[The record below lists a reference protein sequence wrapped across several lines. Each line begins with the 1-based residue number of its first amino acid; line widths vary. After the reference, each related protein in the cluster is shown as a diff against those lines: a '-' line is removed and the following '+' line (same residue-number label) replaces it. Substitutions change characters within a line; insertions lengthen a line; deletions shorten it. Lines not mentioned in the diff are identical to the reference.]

1 MSYMARRVR
10 NFGASIFYEMTA
22 LANQHQAVNLGQGFP
37 DFPCPD
43 FLKQAAVA
51 AIQQDINQYPPS
63 NGRARLRESI
73 ARKMASH
80 YGFVLDPETEVT
92 VTHGATEAIFA
103 SILGLVDPGDE
114 VILFEPYYDSY
125 VPSVEIAGGI
135 PRYYTFR
142 PPDWSL
148 DVDRLAAL
156 FSARTKLLVLN
167 TPHNPTGKVFTED
180 ELRAVAELCQAHDV
194 IAVVDEVYE
203 HIIYDDARHVPLAVL
218 PGMAERTV
226 TISSLGKTFSVT
238 GWKVGWAIASPE
250 LTAAVFR
257 GHQFIVFA
265 GVAPMQEAAATALF
279 SSDEYYRELAAM
291 YQSKRDFLLAAL
303 RAAGLQP
310 IIPRGTYFMMV
321 DISDLDFSDDVA
333 FCRYLTTQIGVAAIP
348 PSAFYHDPADGSE
361 LARFAF
367 CKSQSTLEAAAER
380 LQKLK

>member
-1 MSYMARRVR
+1 MARRVR

-348 PSAFYHDPADGSE
+348 PSAFYHDPADGSK